1 MFWGTVFWGT
11 EPLVGLQDPGLRTR
25 KNEVNLSLGVLNDG
39 KQLFVLIELRPL
51 QEEGP
56 DQTLMHH
63 ASRSDRFSGFA
74 RMHQDDPVLLGSKRF
89 ELRADAER
97 LRAAASV
104 TSRTQARE
112 DFRLQHWKQL
122 LFRHIL
128 GAMGKVTEATEKLQ
142 ALKAKYREMGGTE
155 AIQKQ
160 HAEKKLTARERVDL
174 LFDPGSFMEYGLL
187 GHHQSFLPDMRDKY
201 TPADGVVCGV
211 GAIEGRPV
219 AVIAYDYTVM
229 AGTMGEVSEK
239 KTSRMRE
246 VALRERMPIV
256 WLLDS
261 AGARVQEAAGAQFAG
276 TGHLFHDQV
285 IMSGVVPQIAAIM
298 GPTAA
303 GTAYIPA
310 LADFVPMV
318 KGTASMALAGP
329 PLVKAAINEDVTTED
344 LGGTSVHCKI
354 SGVADLECADDR
366 ACIAAIRKYVS
377 YFPSHSREKPAHR
390 YMGPIQKMVAERDQA
405 LKTAKKTPKFARKTQ
420 KGEESLARAHR
431 GPDLLAMGDDVLKIL
446 PDDPRKAYDM
456 HKVILSIVDPETWFP
471 MKPDFARNM
480 ITGLSRI
487 DGWPVGIVANQP
499 DYMGGAID
507 IDAAD
512 KAARFVWLCDAFS
525 IPVTFLHDC
534 PGFMVGSRMEKMGI
548 IRHGAKMLFAL
559 SEMTA
564 PKFSVVIRRSYG
576 AGYYVMGGRGYQP
589 DLLVGWPTSEISL
602 MSPEGAVNIV
612 FRKEIA
618 SSPNPDEARA
628 QRVEQYRK
636 MIGGQISA
644 AQGHVDDIID
654 PRETRRVLAHALAS
668 SRGKRVE
675 RPRKKHGVVPV

>member
-1 MFWGTVFWGT
+1 MA
-11 EPLVGLQDPGLRTR
+11 
-25 KNEVNLSLGVLNDG
+25 NL
-39 KQLFVLIELRPL
+39 K
-51 QEEGP
+51 
-56 DQTLMHH
+56 
-63 ASRSDRFSGFA
+63 
-74 RMHQDDPVLLGSKRF
+74 
-89 ELRADAER
+89 
-97 LRAAASV
+97 
-104 TSRTQARE
+104 
-112 DFRLQHWKQL
+112 
-122 LFRHIL
+122 
-128 GAMGKVTEATEKLQ
+128 EATEKLQ
-142 ALKAKYREMGGTE
+142 AVKAKYREMGGAE
-155 AIQKQ
+155 AVQKQ
-160 HAEKKLTARERVDL
+160 RGDGKLTARERVDL
-174 LFDPGSFMEYGLL
+174 LFDPDTFQEYGLL

-211 GAIEGRPV
+211 GAIEGRP
-219 AVIAYDYTVM
+219 ACVIAYDYTVM

-246 VALRERMPIV
+246 VALRERLPIV

-285 IMSGVVPQIAAIM
+285 VMSGVVPQVAAVM

-344 LGGTSVHCKI
+344 LGGTSVHCRV
-354 SGVADLECADDR
+354 SGVADMECADDR
-366 ACIAAIRKYVS
+366 ACILAVRKYLS
-377 YFPSHSREKPAHR
+377 YFPSHSRGKPPHR
-390 YMGPIQKMVAERDQA
+390 YVGALAKQVAERGKAREEMAQA
-405 LKTAKKTPKFARKTQ
+405 SKFSRKQ
-420 KGEESLARAHR
+420 GDARAQ
-431 GPDLLAMGDDVLKIL
+431 GNADLLAMPDSILKVL

-456 HKVILSIVDPETWFP
+456 HEVIAAVVDPDTWFA
-471 MKPDFARNM
+471 MKPEFARNI
-480 ITGLSRI
+480 ITGLARI
-487 DGWPVGIVANQP
+487 DGYAVGIVANQP
-499 DYMGGAID
+499 QFMGGAID
-507 IDAAD
+507 VDAAD
-512 KAARFVWLCDAFS
+512 KAARFTWLCDAFN
-525 IPVTFLHDC
+525 IPVVFLHDC

-576 AGYYVMGGRGYQP
+576 AGYYVMGGRGFQP

-618 SSPNPDEARA
+618 ASPNPEEARA
-628 QRVEQYRK
+628 SRTEQYRN

-654 PRETRRVLAHALAS
+654 PRETRRVLAHALATT
-668 SRGKRVE
+668 RGKRVE